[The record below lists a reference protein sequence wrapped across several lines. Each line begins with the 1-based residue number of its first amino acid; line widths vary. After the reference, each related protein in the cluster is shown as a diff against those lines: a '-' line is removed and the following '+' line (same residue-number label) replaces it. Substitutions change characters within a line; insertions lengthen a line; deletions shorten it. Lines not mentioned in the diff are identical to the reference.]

1 MTNASSD
8 GSARHDFSLSEEA
21 LLRSVQ
27 VVIAVLMIFS
37 AVTNAIVMRIFLSRK
52 FGTLTTAKI
61 LYANISLSDE
71 LFLLTCIFQ
80 AIIYGNECNG
90 NCRIGFSYATHI
102 SGFVSTYTM
111 AFIAFKRYHVIAF
124 PLQSRS
130 SSKWPIYV
138 TILCIWGF
146 STTMSL
152 IFVKYVEVVQF
163 DSSFFARICTVISS
177 PVKASHK
184 DPYFSLV
191 VMVAIPLL
199 IGLFFSLMAAYS
211 LQKTKIIGDNATKE
225 EIASK
230 RRRKSRSIFMIF
242 IVIVTFAVCWLPVTI
257 FYTIE
262 RLNYFTRPLCDYN
275 YYLYGVFAALLM
287 VEFGANPVIYW
298 FMNPDFKKG
307 LKSQVTSCIRCIKG
321 CRCCE
326 KC

>member
-1 MTNASSD
+1 MNITNTSDEVGRRNFSS
-8 GSARHDFSLSEEA
+8 SEEA

-27 VVIAVLMIFS
+27 VIIAVLMILS
-37 AVTNAIVMRIFLSRK
+37 VLTNAIVLRIFLCRK
-52 FGTLTTAKI
+52 FGKLTSAKI

-124 PLQSRS
+124 PLRNRF
-130 SSKWPIYV
+130 SSKWPIFV
-138 TILCIWGF
+138 SIFCIWCF
-146 STTMSL
+146 STVMSF

-163 DSSFFARICTVISS
+163 DSSFFARICTIISS
-177 PVKASHK
+177 PVKASHE

-191 VMVAIPLL
+191 AMVSVPLL
-199 IGLFFSLMAAYS
+199 IGLTFSLMAAYS
-211 LQKTKIIGDNATKE
+211 LHKRKIIGDNVTE
-225 EIASK
+225 EVIAKK
-230 RRRKSRSIFMIF
+230 RKRKYRSIVMILV
-242 IVIVTFAVCWLPVTI
+242 VIGTFAVCWLPVTV

-262 RLNYFTRPLCDYN
+262 RLNYYTRPLCDYN
-275 YYLYGVFAALLM
+275 YYLYGLFTALLM

-307 LKSQVTSCIRCIKG
+307 LKSQIMSCTSCIKG
-321 CRCCE
+321 RR
-326 KC
+326 